1 MDEAVRQIRIALR
14 GMWSHRWLGVAV
26 AWVVGVVA
34 GAAIFVTPDQYEASA
49 RIYVDTDSVLKPL
62 LAGLVVQ
69 GNTEQKIAILSRT
82 LISRPNVEKLIR
94 MADLDLGLKSV
105 KDKESLIDHV
115 IGTLKIKAVGR
126 DNLYIIEYR
135 DPVPETARKVV
146 SSLTTIFVESGLG
159 GNRND
164 SDSARKFIDEQISSY
179 QKKLEVAEGGLKKF
193 RLDHIEAQL
202 DSEKDGGGRLSDLS
216 NQLSQA
222 RLELREAE
230 NARTSL
236 RQQIVGAGGVGGDSG
251 MIAVPE
257 IDSRIDAMK
266 QNLDVLLQK
275 FTEDYPDVRGARR
288 VIKDLEEQKKRE
300 IESRRKQAANN
311 ASSLT
316 NSDSVSPQLKAAL
329 VTAEAQIASLRA
341 RVGEYE
347 ARYARAVG
355 QVKRLPE
362 VEAEYAQLNRDY
374 GILKKNYDDLVQRR
388 ESASISEGMSSVS
401 SVAEF
406 RLIDP
411 PRVSSQPVA
420 PNRTALLPLALLASL
435 AAGFVVCFVANQVRP
450 TFSDARTLRE
460 LTGLPLLG
468 AVSRLNTLADKLRER
483 RDRVRFMGGV
493 GSLAVAY
500 AVAIFV
506 SLVMVSRAT

>member
-1 MDEAVRQIRIALR
+1 MDEVVRQIRIVLR
-14 GMWSHRWLGVAV
+14 GMWLHRWLGVAV

-34 GAAIFVTPDQYEASA
+34 GVAIFVTPDQYEASA

-62 LAGLVVQ
+62 LAGLVIQ
-69 GNTEQKIAILSRT
+69 GNTEQKISILSRT

-94 MADLDLGLKSV
+94 MADLDLGLTST

-115 IGTLKIKAVGR
+115 IGTLKIKSIGR
-126 DNLYIIEYR
+126 DNLYLIEYR
-135 DPVPETARKVV
+135 DPVPEKARKVV

-159 GNRND
+159 GNRTD
-164 SDSARKFIDEQISSY
+164 SDSARKFIDEQIAIY
-179 QKKLEVAEGGLKKF
+179 EKKLEAAEAALKKF
-193 RLDHIEAQL
+193 KLDHIDAQL
-202 DSEKDGGGRLSDLS
+202 DNEKDGGGRLGDLS

-230 NARTSL
+230 NSRASL
-236 RQQIVGAGGVGGDSG
+236 RQQIVGGGVGGDSG
-251 MIAVPE
+251 IISVPE

-300 IESRRKQAANN
+300 IESRRKQAASNV
-311 ASSLT
+311 SSLT

-329 VTAEAQIASLRA
+329 VTAESQIASLRA
-341 RVGEYE
+341 RVAEYE
-347 ARYARAVG
+347 SRYARAVG
-355 QVKRLPE
+355 EVKRLPV

-374 GILKKNYDDLVQRR
+374 SIIKKNYDELVQRR
-388 ESASISEGMSSVS
+388 EAASISEGMSSVS

-435 AAGFVVCFVANQVRP
+435 AAGFFACFVANQVRP

-468 AVSRLNTLADKLRER
+468 AVSRFNMLTDKLRER
-483 RDRVRFMGGV
+483 RDRVRFIGGV
-493 GSLAVAY
+493 SSLAVAY

-506 SLVMVSRAT
+506 SFAMVSRAT

>member
-1 MDEAVRQIRIALR
+1 MDEVVRHIRLVLR
-14 GMWSHRWLGVAV
+14 GMWLHRWLGVAV

-34 GAAIFVTPDQYEASA
+34 GTAIFITPDKYEASA

-62 LAGLVVQ
+62 LSGLVVQ

-115 IGTLKIKAVGR
+115 IDTLKIKSVGR
-126 DNLYIIEYR
+126 DNLYLIEYL
-135 DPVPETARKVV
+135 DAVPETARKVV

-159 GNRND
+159 GNQSD
-164 SDSARKFIDEQISSY
+164 SDSARKFIDDQIKVY
-179 QKKLEVAEGGLKKF
+179 QQKLEVAESLLKKF
-193 RLDHIEAQL
+193 RLEHIDAQL
-202 DSEKDGGGRLSDLS
+202 DSEKDGGGRLNDLS

-230 NARTSL
+230 NARSSL
-236 RQQIVGAGGVGGDSG
+236 RQQILGVDGAGGSSG
-251 MIAVPE
+251 IISVPE

-300 IESRRKQAANN
+300 IESRRKQAASNV
-311 ASSLT
+311 SSLT

-329 VTAEAQIASLRA
+329 VTAESQIASLRA
-341 RVGEYE
+341 RVAEYE
-347 ARYARAVG
+347 ARYARAIG
-355 QVKRLPE
+355 NVKRLPE

-374 GILKKNYDDLVQRR
+374 GIIKKNYDELVQRR

-411 PRVSSQPVA
+411 PRVSPKPVA
-420 PNRTALLPLALLASL
+420 PNRMALLPLALLASL
-435 AAGFVVCFVANQVRP
+435 AAGVFACFVANQVRP

-468 AVSRLNTLADKLRER
+468 AVSRFGTLTDKLRER
-483 RDRVRFMGGV
+483 KDRVMLLGGI
-493 GSLAVAY
+493 GSLAAVY
-500 AVAIFV
+500 VVAILV
-506 SLVMVSRAT
+506 SFIMISQAT

>member
-1 MDEAVRQIRIALR
+1 MDEVVRHIRIVLR
-14 GMWSHRWLGVAV
+14 GMWLHRWLGVAV

-34 GAAIFVTPDQYEASA
+34 GVTIFITPDQYEASA

-62 LAGLVVQ
+62 LSGLVVQ

-94 MADLDLGLKSV
+94 MADLDLGLKSA
-105 KDKESLIDHV
+105 KDKELLIDHV
-115 IGTLKIKAVGR
+115 IGTLKIKSVGR
-126 DNLYIIEYR
+126 DNLYRIEYR
-135 DPVPETARKVV
+135 DSVPETARKVV

-159 GNRND
+159 KNQSD
-164 SDSARKFIDEQISSY
+164 SDSARKFIDEQIYVY
-179 QKKLEVAEGGLKKF
+179 QKKLEMAESLLKKF
-193 RLDHIEAQL
+193 KLENIDAQL
-202 DSEKDGGGRLSDLS
+202 DSEKDGGGRLNDLS
-216 NQLSQA
+216 NLLSQA

-230 NARTSL
+230 NARSSL
-236 RQQIVGAGGVGGDSG
+236 RQQILGTEGVAGTGIVS
-251 MIAVPE
+251 VPE

-288 VIKDLEEQKKRE
+288 VIKDLEEQKQRE
-300 IESRRKQAANN
+300 IESRRKQAASN
-311 ASSLT
+311 ASSLM

-329 VTAEAQIASLRA
+329 VATESQIASLRA
-341 RVGEYE
+341 RVAEYE
-347 ARYARAVG
+347 ARYARAISN
-355 QVKRLPE
+355 VKRLPQ

-374 GILKKNYDDLVQRR
+374 GIIKKNYDDLVQRR

-411 PRVSSQPVA
+411 PRVSPQPVA
-420 PNRTALLPLALLASL
+420 PNRMVFLPLALLASL
-435 AAGFVVCFVANQVRP
+435 AAGVFACFVASQVRP

-468 AVSRLNTLADKLRER
+468 SVSRFVTLTDKLRER
-483 RDRVRFMGGV
+483 KDRVRFLGV
-493 GSLAVAY
+493 MSSLA
-500 AVAIFV
+500 AVYGAAVLV
-506 SLVMVSRAT
+506 SFLMISRAT

>member
-1 MDEAVRQIRIALR
+1 MDEVVRQIRIVLR

-26 AWVVGVVA
+26 AWVVGLVS
-34 GAAIFVTPDQYEASA
+34 GTAIFVTPDQYEASA

-62 LAGLVVQ
+62 LAGLVIQ

-94 MADLDLGLKSV
+94 MADLDLSLKSA

-115 IGTLKIKAVGR
+115 IDTLKIKSIGR
-126 DNLYIIEYR
+126 DNLYFIEYR
-135 DPVPETARKVV
+135 DPVPDTARKVV

-159 GNRND
+159 GNQSD
-164 SDSARKFIDEQISSY
+164 SDSARKFIDEQIGVY
-179 QKKLEVAEGGLKKF
+179 QKKLEVAESLLKKF
-193 RLDHIEAQL
+193 KLDHIEAQL
-202 DSEKDGGGRLSDLS
+202 DSEKDGGGRLNDLS

-230 NARTSL
+230 NARASL
-236 RQQIVGAGGVGGDSG
+236 RQQILGVGGDSG
-251 MIAVPE
+251 IISVPE

-266 QNLDVLLQK
+266 QNLDMLLQK

-311 ASSLT
+311 VSSLT

-329 VTAEAQIASLRA
+329 VTAESQIASLRA
-341 RVGEYE
+341 RVAEYE

-355 QVKRLPE
+355 EVKRLPE

-374 GILKKNYDDLVQRR
+374 GIIKKNYDELVQRR

-435 AAGFVVCFVANQVRP
+435 VAGFFACFVANQVRP

-468 AVSRLNTLADKLRER
+468 AVSHFNTLADRLRER
-483 RDRVRFMGGV
+483 RDRVRFIGGV
-493 GSLAVAY
+493 SSLAAAY

-506 SLVMVSRAT
+506 SFVMVSRAT